1 MRLVLKRNTDLA
13 IYAGQLAEDLYAALY
28 NIDYVERGVTCDVSQ
43 DLASKLL
50 GHVSEAISLLEQI
63 HNNELDDPFEP
74 KEIISRVRDFYTP
87 KIKKILKKKRKA
99 EKLGKRINGLTAT
112 CNIADTD
119 KVISKQTNVVTT
131 MNTIRTAMD
140 STVIQTKSEMSAV
153 VSDD

>member
-99 EKLGKRINGLTAT
+99 EKLGNRINGLTAT

-119 KVISKQTNVVTT
+119 NVISKQTNVVTT